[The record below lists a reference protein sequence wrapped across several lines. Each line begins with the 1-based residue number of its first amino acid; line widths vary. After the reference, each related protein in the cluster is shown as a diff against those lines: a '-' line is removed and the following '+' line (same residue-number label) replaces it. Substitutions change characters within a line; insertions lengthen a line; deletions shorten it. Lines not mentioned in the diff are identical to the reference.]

1 MTQHSGMNKIQIFR
15 LMSMAGAFLVGF
27 WLPIRLIGF
36 TPPLELEIAFDLMV
50 SVVSLVNLYLYFYD
64 TELDPKNWRSWSGV
78 TVWLDVI
85 CLLPLSMLGLLA
97 FDETWAWAMLFNL
110 LSVRHIRNIRKFL
123 DGFPALQP
131 VTYRLIPLVITLP
144 LLVHLV
150 SCGWIALGSG
160 TIGPDADQVL
170 TYVRAVYWSFTTLT
184 TVGYGDISAKT
195 IGQMLYT
202 CGIQVL
208 GVGVFGFIL
217 SNVASILARSDAARE
232 HHMDNLDK
240 IETFMKLHH
249 TPMDLRS
256 KVRTYYHYMWMN
268 KKGYQEDSL
277 LDGLPHKIQS
287 ELFMHINRSIAE
299 KVPFLRGADPELL
312 EELMSELKPR
322 VYVPDEKIFRVDD
335 RADGL
340 YFIQSGDVEIIA
352 RDGKKVATLSDG
364 AFFGEIAL
372 ISDRPRSATARAHS
386 FCDVYMLERAA
397 FERVTAAYPEFRH
410 HVEEIM
416 NQRKAA

>member
-1 MTQHSGMNKIQIFR
+1 MTQETGMTRIQYFR
-15 LMSMAGAFLVGF
+15 LISMAGAFLVGF
-27 WLPIRLIGF
+27 WLPVRLIGF
-36 TPPLELEIAFDLMV
+36 EPPIELEVVFDLMISAI
-50 SVVSLVNLYLYFYD
+50 SVINLYLYFYD
-64 TELDPKNWRSWSGV
+64 TELDLKRIRSWNAV
-78 TVWLDVI
+78 TVYLDVV
-85 CLLPLSMLGLLA
+85 CLLPLSLIGLLA
-97 FDETWAWAMLFNL
+97 FDETWSWAIVLNL

-160 TIGPDADQVL
+160 TVGPDADQLL

-195 IGQMLYT
+195 IPQMLYT
-202 CGIQVL
+202 CGIQVM

-249 TPMDLRS
+249 TPLELRS

-277 LDGLPHKIQS
+277 LEDLPHKIQS
-287 ELFMHINRSIAE
+287 ELFMHINRNIAE

-335 RADGL
+335 PGDGL
-340 YFIQSGDVEIIA
+340 YFIQSGSVDILTRE
-352 RDGKKVATLSDG
+352 GKKIVTLSDG
-364 AFFGEIAL
+364 AFFGEMAL
-372 ISDRPRSATARAHS
+372 ISDKPRSATAKSHTFS
-386 FCDVYMLERAA
+386 DVYVLERAA
-397 FERVTAAYPEFRH
+397 FERVTSAYPEFRH